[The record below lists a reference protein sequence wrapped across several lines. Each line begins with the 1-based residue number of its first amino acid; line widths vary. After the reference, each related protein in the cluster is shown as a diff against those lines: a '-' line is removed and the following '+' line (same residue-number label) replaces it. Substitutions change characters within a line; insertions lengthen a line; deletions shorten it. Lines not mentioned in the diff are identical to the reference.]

1 MPTVP
6 DAFAALLTMERER
19 AGLTQEQLGQM
30 AGMDRSTVGALERGL
45 SSPLLETVM
54 KLASALEID
63 TCELIPPMRW
73 RMTPAG
79 PPVGEWAEE

>member
-6 DAFAALLTMERER
+6 DAFAALLTKERER
-19 AGLTQEQLGQM
+19 AGLTQERLGQI

-45 SSPLLETVM
+45 ASPKLETVM
-54 KLASALEID
+54 KLASALEIE

-79 PPVGEWAEE
+79 PPVGEWVEN